1 MINSQEAAEL
11 CDVPVGVFRTYRA
24 KIGAPDP
31 VINIRN
37 RDERGVITG
46 STVMYSKSQYI
57 DWTANNNF
65 NDLAYHYRRSKA
77 GYKTIKRKQIRT
89 EVNLMR
95 DLMRDFIIGKFAPRR
110 NNETI

>member
-1 MINSQEAAEL
+1 MINSQQAADL
-11 CDVPVGVFRTYRA
+11 CKVAVGVFRTYRS

-31 VINIRN
+31 VINIRD

-57 DWTANNNF
+57 DWTANNSF
-65 NDLAYHYRRSKA
+65 HDLAYNYRRSKA
-77 GYKTIKRKQIRT
+77 GYKTIKRKQIKT

-95 DLMRDFIIGKFAPRR
+95 DFIMGKFAPRR
-110 NNETI
+110 TNEAI